1 MGLVIWDGLTQTLFT
16 SWQQLPCPGCSSTSF
31 SSGEA
36 DGSGHIVTGLN
47 WERDLSFSRFIRE
60 IKISATQLHFK
71 VPGQASRLRWTG
83 LGPRGTGSMFFIW
96 SSIWAT
102 LLFLF
107 SIRRRSE
114 KSASRERERGQ
125 NTRSARMKG
134 GAQKHWRQNGFHSHS
149 GGRPEVPYLFLA
161 RLFAIISGTLSSLRH
176 GIWLRGTLSNTK
188 SCSHALHECL

>member
-36 DGSGHIVTGLN
+36 DGSGHILTGLN

-83 LGPRGTGSMFFIW
+83 LGPGAR
-96 SSIWAT
+96 APC
-102 LLFLF
+102 F
-107 SIRRRSE
+107 SF
-114 KSASRERERGQ
+114 
-125 NTRSARMKG
+125 
-134 GAQKHWRQNGFHSHS
+134 GAPS
-149 GGRPEVPYLFLA
+149 GP
-161 RLFAIISGTLSSLRH
+161 LSSFYFPLGGEVRKVRAVK
-176 GIWLRGTLSNTK
+176 GKEGKTRAVRG
-188 SCSHALHECL
+188 